1 MIVFTFRISIH
12 SSKINFM
19 KLLDLL
25 TPAGFH
31 IHVNPIHII
40 HVQSSSA
47 TNTIIHFASSS
58 NTKDG
63 LAPYSIIV
71 KHTLSEVLDKLSKF

>member
-1 MIVFTFRISIH
+1 
-12 SSKINFM
+12 M

-31 IHVNPIHII
+31 IHVNPNHII
-40 HVQSSSA
+40 YVQSSNT
-47 TNTIIHFASSS
+47 TNTIIHFVNTT

-71 KHTLSEVLDKLSKF
+71 KHALSEVVDKLSKI

>member
-1 MIVFTFRISIH
+1 
-12 SSKINFM
+12 M
-19 KLLDLL
+19 KLIDLL

-31 IHVNPIHII
+31 IHVNPFHII
-40 HVQSSSA
+40 HVQSSST
-47 TNTIIHFASSS
+47 TNTIIHFVNSA

-71 KHTLSEVLDKLSKF
+71 KHTLNEVLDKLTKI